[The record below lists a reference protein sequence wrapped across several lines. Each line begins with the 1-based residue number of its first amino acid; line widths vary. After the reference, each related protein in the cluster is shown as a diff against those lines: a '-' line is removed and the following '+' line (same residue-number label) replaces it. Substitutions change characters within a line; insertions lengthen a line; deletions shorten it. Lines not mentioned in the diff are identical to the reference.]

1 MKWGTM
7 HLDTK
12 VLEAA
17 SKERYEKGERSA
29 DALRGY
35 LVRTS
40 FGLGLGEFK
49 NVDNEVLGVEEVHV
63 TDTRIG

>member
-1 MKWGTM
+1 M
-7 HLDTK
+7 
-12 VLEAA
+12 LEAA

-49 NVDNEVLGVEEVHV
+49 KVDNEVLGVEQQ
-63 TDTRIG
+63 G